1 MATIE
6 TERSIFT
13 LINTFEV
20 EPAKQQILAN
30 MLEDVTEKVT
40 KHQPGFVSASV
51 HQSFDGKHVA
61 SYVQW
66 ESEIHYRVVSKNLEI
81 QAHMKEIQAAAISD
95 QPVSYRVT
103 YVGESMN

>member
-20 EPAKQQILAN
+20 EPTKQQSLAN

-40 KHQPGFVSASV
+40 KHQPGA
-51 HQSFDGKHVA
+51 
-61 SYVQW
+61 
-66 ESEIHYRVVSKNLEI
+66 N
-81 QAHMKEIQAAAISD
+81 
-95 QPVSYRVT
+95 
-103 YVGESMN
+103 